1 MPWDDLWD
9 MLWDEVQAVLEG
21 LAETVLGWAP
31 GAPASRPG
39 DEQAAPRPR
48 QPASE

>member
-9 MLWDEVQAVLEG
+9 MLWDEVQAVLAG
-21 LAETVLGWAP
+21 LAETVLGWVP

-39 DEQAAPRPR
+39 DERDAPRPR